1 MGNVLKRILRYIGTV
16 VIFRMIRKLFNKGTN
31 KG

>member
-1 MGNVLKRILRYIGTV
+1 MGNVVKRILRYVGTAL
-16 VIFRMIRKLFNKGTN
+16 IFRFIRKLFNKGTN